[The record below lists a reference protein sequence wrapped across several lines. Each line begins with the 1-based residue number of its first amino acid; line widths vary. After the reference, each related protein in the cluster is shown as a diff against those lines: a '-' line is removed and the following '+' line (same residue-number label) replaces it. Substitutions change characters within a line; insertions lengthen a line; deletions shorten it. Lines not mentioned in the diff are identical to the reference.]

1 VTYLNRLNSN
11 KPISEKVNNMKY
23 INGLYA
29 KKKHNRAPDFVICN
43 GSINKKQMQETLNQM
58 EGEWLNFQFL
68 TPYSPDEKYPDRLT
82 VKIDDYKKDE
92 PKQVAS
98 APVDVEEDIPF

>member
-1 VTYLNRLNSN
+1 VS
-11 KPISEKVNNMKY
+11 NMKY

-68 TPYSPDEKYPDRLT
+68 DT
-82 VKIDDYKKDE
+82 VLPRRE
-92 PKQVAS
+92 VP
-98 APVDVEEDIPF
+98 